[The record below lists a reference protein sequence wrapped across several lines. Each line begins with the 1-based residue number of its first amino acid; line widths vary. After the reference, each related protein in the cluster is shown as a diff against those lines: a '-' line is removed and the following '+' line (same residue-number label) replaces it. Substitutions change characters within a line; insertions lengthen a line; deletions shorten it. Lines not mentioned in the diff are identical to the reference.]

1 MAEKLSMKK
10 VVAATEVRN
19 HFGAF
24 LNRVYRGDEH
34 LVVEKSGIPVAALI
48 GMKEYEAFRRFLAQ
62 QLHHDLGRQLGEEF
76 RRQVITEDRLMEL
89 MEEDRAAVYQE
100 RYGRKTA

>member
-1 MAEKLSMKK
+1 MAEKVSMKK

-19 HFGAF
+19 HFGTF

-48 GMKEYEAFRRFLAQ
+48 SMKEYEQFRRWLATH
-62 QLHHDLGRQLGEEF
+62 LHHELGRQLGAEYK
-76 RRQVITEDRLMEL
+76 RRGITEEQLIEEMD
-89 MEEDRAAVYQE
+89 EDRKAVYHE
-100 RYGRKTA
+100 MYGQTS

>member
-1 MAEKLSMKK
+1 MKK

-48 GMKEYEAFRRFLAQ
+48 SMKEYEAFRQFLAKQ
-62 QLHHDLGRQLGEEF
+62 IHHDLGRRLGEAF
-76 RRQVITEDRLMEL
+76 KRQGITEEKLIEL
-89 MEEDRAAVYQE
+89 MEEDRETVYQE
-100 RYGRKTA
+100 RYGRHTS

>member
-1 MAEKLSMKK
+1 MAERVSMKK

-48 GMKEYEAFRRFLAQ
+48 SMKEYEQFRRWMAMH
-62 QLHHDLGRQLGEEF
+62 LHHELGRQLGAEYK
-76 RRQVITEDRLMEL
+76 RRGITEGQLIEE
-89 MEEDRAAVYQE
+89 MEEERKAVHHE
-100 RYGRKTA
+100 MYGQTS